1 MSELSAPTADNKHA
15 LKTRLYIYID
25 FKLTALQLLPRLH
38 NKRLYY
44 LNTCRHRPSI
54 DDHVSLTNFANC
66 LCLTPEKM
74 SVKLKNTRRFLFHIT
89 VKPQHQNLT
98 EFSLPSIS
106 YGYTMNKINYKKKVL
121 KNLPKE
127 MQYFLA

>member
-74 SVKLKNTRRFLFHIT
+74 SVKLKNTRRFFIPHHCET
-89 VKPQHQNLT
+89 TASK
-98 EFSLPSIS
+98 S
-106 YGYTMNKINYKKKVL
+106 YRIQSAK
-121 KNLPKE
+121 
-127 MQYFLA
+127 YFIWVHYE